1 MRTHE
6 SIQACPFH
14 SQTCHDDL
22 THCVKGIT
30 LSLLSYIARGIHP
43 SLTSQTSGAREGGD
57 KGRKRGRL
65 FEAAKGRAVARRTS
79 EKGVKAGAN
88 WPCPVC
94 LDNLVCRTMR
104 LTKLLW
110 RAFICLQ
117 LQFTTDNSRTFI
129 PRAVLCVYVCTES
142 TDILLY
148 ELSYA
153 RCAMSLLFMF
163 YVRNNKPK
171 FK

>member
-104 LTKLLW
+104 LTINYCGVLSFACNSSLPQTILVLL
-110 RAFICLQ
+110 FLE
-117 LQFTTDNSRTFI
+117 
-129 PRAVLCVYVCTES
+129 LCCVCTRLRS
-142 TDILLY
+142 ALVG
-148 ELSYA
+148 LSDA
-153 RCAMSLLFMF
+153 RCLLMF
-163 YVRNNKPK
+163 YVWNNKPK